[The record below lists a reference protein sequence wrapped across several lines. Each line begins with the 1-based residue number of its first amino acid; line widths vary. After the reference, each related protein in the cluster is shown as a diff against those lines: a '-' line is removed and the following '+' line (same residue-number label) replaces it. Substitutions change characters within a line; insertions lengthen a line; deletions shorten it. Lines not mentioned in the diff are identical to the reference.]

1 MAKVKFLLDIFD
13 LLGKHEKFGIDFDD
27 RTVRSYPIDDDFP
40 YFNAGKLHTK
50 SVENLPAEE
59 RNDVSDRSLDPDLL
73 CAYVKILFKKSGAD
87 GLILP
92 YGDEK
97 YDAAKCV
104 PWMYDIDFM
113 NLLYPN
119 RNFIICRRD
128 RTIVYKGGK
137 IEVVPLD
144 TSVLWKLMDKSHYH
158 TQRFLDAYENYWK
171 TLQQRSKIGL
181 DFMKDKFV
189 VYGLY
194 DAHVHYLEYVYL
206 KSDLG
211 ECERTKMSEKDYNYR
226 LETLSVGQIMYRY
239 LIHLKMFNDPYDDDQ
254 HILYNIRYKTLKGYY
269 SNNILYLLGLSLP
282 VNNCDKSINIKL
294 LKDIYFELQDADK
307 SLTYPSFYGKNF
319 DRNVITIISPLKNT
333 LKGMINELNELLDF
347 VNNS

>member
-1 MAKVKFLLDIFD
+1 
-13 LLGKHEKFGIDFDD
+13 
-27 RTVRSYPIDDDFP
+27 
-40 YFNAGKLHTK
+40 
-50 SVENLPAEE
+50 
-59 RNDVSDRSLDPDLL
+59 
-73 CAYVKILFKKSGAD
+73 
-87 GLILP
+87 
-92 YGDEK
+92 
-97 YDAAKCV
+97 
-104 PWMYDIDFM
+104 MYDIDFM

-119 RNFIICRRD
+119 RNFIICRRN
-128 RTIVYKGGK
+128 RTIVYKGGE
-137 IEVVPLD
+137 IAVVPLD
-144 TSVLWKLMDKSHYH
+144 TSVLWEIMDKSQYH

-194 DAHVHYLEYVYL
+194 NAHVNYLEYVYA
-206 KSDLG
+206 KNNLG
-211 ECERTKMSEKDYNYR
+211 EKSMARKNLEEKTEMNKEDIYNYQ
-226 LETLSVGQIMYRY
+226 LDMLCVDQIMYRY
-239 LIHLKMFNDPYDDDQ
+239 LIHLKMLNDPYDDDH

-269 SNNILYLLGLSLP
+269 SNNILYFLGLSPP
-282 VNNCDKSINIKL
+282 VYNCDKAINIKL

-319 DRNVITIISPLKNT
+319 DRSVVTIISPLKNT

>member
-27 RTVRSYPIDDDFP
+27 RTVRPYPIDDDFP

-128 RTIVYKGGK
+128 RTIVYKGGE
-137 IEVVPLD
+137 ITVVPLD
-144 TSVLWKLMDKSHYH
+144 TS
-158 TQRFLDAYENYWK
+158 
-171 TLQQRSKIGL
+171 
-181 DFMKDKFV
+181 
-189 VYGLY
+189 
-194 DAHVHYLEYVYL
+194 
-206 KSDLG
+206 
-211 ECERTKMSEKDYNYR
+211 
-226 LETLSVGQIMYRY
+226 
-239 LIHLKMFNDPYDDDQ
+239 
-254 HILYNIRYKTLKGYY
+254 
-269 SNNILYLLGLSLP
+269 
-282 VNNCDKSINIKL
+282 
-294 LKDIYFELQDADK
+294 
-307 SLTYPSFYGKNF
+307 
-319 DRNVITIISPLKNT
+319 
-333 LKGMINELNELLDF
+333 
-347 VNNS
+347 